1 MDKTTKEKLNRF
13 EDFICYRFNNPKILY
28 QALTT
33 PQYGNENNL
42 PHYEI
47 LETLGD
53 AVIKLIF
60 ILKLYNE
67 GEDDPGIL
75 TKTKQQ
81 LEDNQ
86 TFLKVAREMD
96 LWRYVIAS
104 NKQIIEGTSILA
116 EIFEA
121 ICGAIYIDSNYDLHT
136 VESKIIDN
144 YFYDWDSIVEQS
156 PHLDKNRLLEFLQN
170 IYKITPKLDFEYE
183 KLGPENDTRWVAKN
197 PKIFD
202 QNQKE
207 IIELPST
214 LRSGEFKRKK
224 DTEKDLSNKI
234 LAYLQEN

>member
-1 MDKTTKEKLNRF
+1 MDKTIKEKLNRF

-67 GEDDPGIL
+67 GEENPGTV
-75 TKTKQQ
+75 TKIKQQ

-86 TFLKVAREMD
+86 TFLKIAYEMN
-96 LWRYVIAS
+96 LSRYIIAS
-104 NKQIIEGTSILA
+104 NNQNIEGTSILA

-136 VESKIIDN
+136 VESKILDK
-144 YFYDWDSIVEQS
+144 YFYNWDSLIEES
-156 PHLDKNRLLEFLQN
+156 PHLHKSRLLEFLQD
-170 IYKITPKLDFEYE
+170 IYKITPKLVFEYE
-183 KLGPENDTRWVAKN
+183 KFGPDNDFRWVAKN
-197 PKIFD
+197 PKIYD

-207 IIELPST
+207 IVELPST

-234 LAYLQEN
+234 LTYLQEN

>member
-1 MDKTTKEKLNRF
+1 MDKTTKNKLSRF
-13 EDFICYRFNNPKILY
+13 EDLISYRFNDPKILY

-67 GEDDPGIL
+67 GEENPGII
-75 TKTKQQ
+75 TKIKQQ

-86 TFLKVAREMD
+86 TFLKKALEMN

-104 NKQIIEGTSILA
+104 NKQNIEGTSILA

-121 ICGAIYIDSNYDLHT
+121 ICGAIYIDSNYDLYT
-136 VESKIIDN
+136 VESKIIN
-144 YFYDWDSIVEQS
+144 KYFYDWDSLIEES
-156 PHLDKNRLLEFLQN
+156 PHLHKNRLLEFLQD
-170 IYKITPKLDFEYE
+170 IFKITPKLVFEYE
-183 KLGPENDTRWVAKN
+183 KLGPENDSRWVAKN

-214 LRSGEFKRKK
+214 LRSEQYKRKK
-224 DTEKDLSNKI
+224 DTEKDLSAKI
-234 LAYLQEN
+234 LT